1 MFKTLI
7 GEGKDTLMFL
17 RHESFFSFPF
27 HLPSFLLVQSRKRWV
42 LTSIVFQE
50 ELSGVW
56 LSLISRS
63 QYRWNCSSPA
73 HPIQQSGVIGCREL
87 LGQEEIILYWGC
99 GHWYISQVPVGGTT
113 HIHLLG
119 YQTKKIKSHE
129 VGRGHVE
136 SDLEEFQGDVGVR
149 YDHISFYTLKFSKMI
164 FLERKE
170 QRKNAS
176 WVWTYNRVNKQLP
189 SLVSTPSSF
198 LSSYLDLPQWWTLTC
213 NVK

>member
-1 MFKTLI
+1 MLKTLI

-42 LTSIVFQE
+42 LTSIVFTEGWSSQE

-63 QYRWNCSSPA
+63 QHRWNCSSPA
-73 HPIQQSGVIGCREL
+73 HPIQQSGVIDCGEL
-87 LGQEEIILYWGC
+87 LGQEEIVLYWGC

-113 HIHLLG
+113 HIHLLD

-149 YDHISFYTLKFSKMI
+149 YDHIF

-170 QRKNAS
+170 KRKNAN

-189 SLVSTPSSF
+189 SLVSTSSSF